1 MKNEYY
7 LVLLTP
13 ETIKLFRSTKN
24 KITKDEND
32 ENVPDLRITELLYC
46 NNLTNDYHQ
55 NS

>member
-1 MKNEYY
+1 M
-7 LVLLTP
+7 P